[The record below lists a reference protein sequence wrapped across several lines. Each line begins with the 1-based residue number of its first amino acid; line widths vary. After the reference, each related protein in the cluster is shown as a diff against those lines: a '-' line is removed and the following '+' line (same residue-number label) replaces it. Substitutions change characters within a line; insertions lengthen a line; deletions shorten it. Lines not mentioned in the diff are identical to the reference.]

1 MILVA
6 PYLRSGVQILMATLA
21 QHVHQQIG
29 TLPAQAIVIQRVQ
42 GHLLPLQT
50 VQIQLTKT
58 ETVTLTAGILVA
70 VATTTRPEVMK
81 AAEAVQV
88 TKTAAVVAEAAPI
101 PVRHHQEAVI
111 PQEVVEAVV
120 AVVPVHQVR
129 QVQLEAEEDKNIGL

>member
-1 MILVA
+1 
-6 PYLRSGVQILMATLA
+6 MATLA

-29 TLPAQAIVIQRVQ
+29 TLPAQAIVIQHVQ

-88 TKTAAVVAEAAPI
+88 TKTAVVAEAAPI